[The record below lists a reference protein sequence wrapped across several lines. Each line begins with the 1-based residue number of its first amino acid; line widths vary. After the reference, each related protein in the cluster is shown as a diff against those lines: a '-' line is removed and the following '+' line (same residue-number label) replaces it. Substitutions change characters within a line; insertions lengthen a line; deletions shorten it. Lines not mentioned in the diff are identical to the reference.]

1 MKIDNFKKVA
11 KFQFFFPILLLNSIA
26 VFVVA
31 MAEGGRFENILYG
44 LSAVLLITYILLLIK
59 KPYYFY
65 FEPKQKTFLVRY
77 FHTHVLFNKKRAFEV
92 PIDSF
97 EKYIIEEKLNGYN
110 KYITFFIKTRK
121 STGSYPTIS
130 ISSVPKDQIESLKK
144 ELDTIIKIK
153 NLK

>member
-1 MKIDNFKKVA
+1 MFI
-11 KFQFFFPILLLNSIA
+11 
-26 VFVVA
+26 VA
-31 MAEGGRFENILYG
+31 MAEGGRFENVLYVVSG
-44 LSAVLLITYILLLIK
+44 LLLILYILLLIK

-65 FEPKQKTFLVRY
+65 FEPKQKTFLIRY
-77 FHTHVLFNKKRAFEV
+77 YHPHVLFNKKKAFEI

-97 EKYIIEEKLNGYN
+97 EKYNITEKLYGYN
-110 KYITFFIKTRK
+110 KYITFYIKKGK

-130 ISSVPKDQIESLKK
+130 ISSITKQQLEDLKK